1 MGYTVRGSNPGGGEI
16 FRTCPERPCGHPA
29 SYKMSTAPF
38 PGAKSGQG
46 VTLTVTPF
54 YCRGQERVELY
65 LYSPYGPYGLY
76 RASAPVQ
83 RCTLPY
89 LKLKYRSQNV
99 KLHMPAC
106 QLRVLTL
113 PNYRCL
119 HSKLCQLTC
128 YIRIKTKEAD
138 NLAVSSTGTKYQ
150 CRLDRRL
157 SAVSPGDSGASRHH
171 VFPSN
176 AFATHLHTIQAT
188 CHTIRYNLHGS
199 NGGFQ
204 NANINSH

>member
-1 MGYTVRGSNPGGGEI
+1 
-16 FRTCPERPCGHPA
+16 
-29 SYKMSTAPF
+29 
-38 PGAKSGQG
+38 
-46 VTLTVTPF
+46 
-54 YCRGQERVELY
+54 
-65 LYSPYGPYGLY
+65 
-76 RASAPVQ
+76 
-83 RCTLPY
+83 
-89 LKLKYRSQNV
+89 
-99 KLHMPAC
+99 MPAC

-204 NANINSH
+204 NANINSHWTTNNLRAVPHRHAICQLFRIFQTAARIICHSSALELADSDMKIQDFT